1 MMISGRFF
9 RVLLALL
16 LSTLVSEVRPAV
28 RLAPGAKPVREF
40 NIIPAESS
48 FWVFVG
54 KAGLFSVLA
63 HDHNIGIRNFTGK
76 VTIPNDPD
84 GVKGPG
90 GKVTDS
96 GLEMKID
103 TRSLT
108 LLDDKISDGDR
119 AKITRSMH
127 EVVLESARYPEAAFR
142 SAGVTGVDGRGD
154 GRFNL
159 QLSGDLTLH
168 GVTRRITIPVSLQ
181 LTSGQLKA
189 SGKYTLRQSD
199 FGIQPYST
207 AGGTIR
213 VRNDVV
219 VSFEIVARQ

>member
-1 MMISGRFF
+1 MMIGGRFF

-16 LSTLVSEVRPAV
+16 PFIMVSEVRPAV
-28 RLAPGAKPVREF
+28 RLTAGAKPVREF
-40 NIIPAESS
+40 TIIPAESS

-63 HDHNIGIRNFTGK
+63 HDHNIGIRNFNGK
-76 VTIPNDPD
+76 VTIPVDPIGSD
-84 GVKGPG
+84 GLERKIL
-90 GKVTDS
+90 DS
-96 GLEMKID
+96 GLEIKID

-108 LLDDKISDGDR
+108 LLDNKISDGDR

-142 SAGVTGVDGRGD
+142 SAGVTGVSGGGD
-154 GRFNL
+154 GRFSL

-168 GVTRRITIPVSLQ
+168 GVTRRITIPVSLL

-219 VSFEIVARQ
+219 VSFEITARQ